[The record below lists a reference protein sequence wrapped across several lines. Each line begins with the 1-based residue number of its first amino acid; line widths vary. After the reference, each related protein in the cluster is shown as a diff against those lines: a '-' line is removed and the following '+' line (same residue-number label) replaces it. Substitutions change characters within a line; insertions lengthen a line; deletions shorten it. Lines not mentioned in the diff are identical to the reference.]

1 MPSEVELLEGS
12 VLPGAGAGRASFVV
26 GDRLAGRWVAGRRF
40 AEAVALT
47 DRSLALQ
54 ISAATLGWRGGV
66 AHNPEV
72 AGSNPAPLQV
82 KVQVRGPFSLRGGRA
97 SGVDVG
103 RMWAEAFCGRGRI
116 GADGVVRLAREVGR
130 GRSPGRSRASGDVST

>member
-72 AGSNPAPLQV
+72 AGSNPAPATSEGAGQ
-82 KVQVRGPFSLRGGRA
+82 RPFLPSGRE
-97 SGVDVG
+97 G
-103 RMWAEAFCGRGRI
+103 
-116 GADGVVRLAREVGR
+116 L
-130 GRSPGRSRASGDVST
+130 